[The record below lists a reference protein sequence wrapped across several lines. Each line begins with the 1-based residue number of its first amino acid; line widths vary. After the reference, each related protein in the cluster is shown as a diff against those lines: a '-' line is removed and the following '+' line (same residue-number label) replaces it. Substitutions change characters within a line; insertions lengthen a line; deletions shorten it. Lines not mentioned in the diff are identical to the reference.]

1 MKSTICA
8 VLLLAACS
16 AVGEQ
21 VKEVNGWKIHY
32 SVFNSTFLQP
42 EVAERLGLTRSKN
55 RTLLVISILN
65 PDDKP
70 TDVSV
75 KGSYR
80 NLLEQETVL
89 NFERVEDGDGFYR
102 VASFVADNEE
112 TLRFRVAVELPSG
125 EEQLN
130 FTQKIYHAE

>member
-1 MKSTICA
+1 M
-8 VLLLAACS
+8 
-16 AVGEQ
+16 
-21 VKEVNGWKIHY
+21 
-32 SVFNSTFLQP
+32 
-42 EVAERLGLTRSKN
+42 
-55 RTLLVISILN
+55 ISILD

-112 TLRFRVAVELPSG
+112 TLRFRIAVELPSG